1 MNTSATSKRHP
12 RLLALTLFAV
22 LGSGSAGGV
31 FFAFSSF
38 IMKALS
44 RIPSEAGIA
53 AMQSINVS
61 VINLSFAIQL
71 FGTSAVCIAL
81 GAWALLHWQAA
92 GSRYLLVGS
101 LLYLASMGTTFGFN
115 VPLNDA
121 LANLHPADA
130 SAARYW
136 EFFVPR
142 WTAWNHIRTVGCLAA
157 AASFTLAILQFGR
170 ARS

>member
-1 MNTSATSKRHP
+1 MNTSATSKGHP

-38 IMKALS
+38 IMKALA
-44 RIPSEAGIA
+44 RIPSETGIA
-53 AMQSINVS
+53 AFQSINVS
-61 VINLSFAIQL
+61 VINLSFAVQL
-71 FGTSAVCIAL
+71 FGTSIVCIAL
-81 GAWALLHWQAA
+81 GTWAVLHWQAA
-92 GSRYLLVGS
+92 GSRYLLAGS

-121 LANLHPADA
+121 LANMHPADA

-136 EFFVPR
+136 EFFIPR
-142 WTAWNHIRTVGCLAA
+142 WTFWNHVRTLECLAA
-157 AASFTLAILQFGR
+157 TTSFTLAVFQFGTD
-170 ARS
+170 RS